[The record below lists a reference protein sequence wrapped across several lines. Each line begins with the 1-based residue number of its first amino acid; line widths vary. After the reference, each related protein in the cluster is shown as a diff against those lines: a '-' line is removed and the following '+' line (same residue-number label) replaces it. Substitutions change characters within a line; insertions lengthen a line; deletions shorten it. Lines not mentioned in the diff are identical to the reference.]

1 VNDLVVEPN
10 YFGEDAV
17 ARHNLYMDA
26 KQTMSE
32 GTSKLWAKTF
42 QEVVPYLDLVTG
54 DVHDYQWGFE
64 LPPIKLGLQAKPRP
78 DDAPLPEK
86 VTRWKNELH

>member
-1 VNDLVVEPN
+1 MGKVIRDFEQEVNDLVVEPN

-42 QEVVPYLDLVTG
+42 QEVVPFLDLVTG

-78 DDAPLPEK
+78 AL
-86 VTRWKNELH
+86 